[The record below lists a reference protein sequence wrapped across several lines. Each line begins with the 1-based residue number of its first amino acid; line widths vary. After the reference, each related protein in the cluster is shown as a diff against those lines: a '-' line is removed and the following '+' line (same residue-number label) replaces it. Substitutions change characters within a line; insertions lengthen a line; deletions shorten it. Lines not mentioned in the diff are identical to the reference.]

1 MYCTSLDDRVYN
13 CRIILQKKIL
23 IPDSFLADLKQHAN
37 GENPY
42 EACAILL
49 GNTDE
54 ETWQTTEIFLTENID
69 KSEINFTISNEQLLE
84 GYKRAEEKGL
94 DIVGIFHSHPKSEA
108 SPSDTDVKFMKGN
121 PVPWVIYSGLTK
133 EMKAYL
139 LDSEI
144 IQITIK

>member
-1 MYCTSLDDRVYN
+1 M
-13 CRIILQKKIL
+13 KEIL
-23 IPDSFLADLKQHAN
+23 IPDSFLADLMQRAN
-37 GENPY
+37 EESPY

-54 ETWQTTEIFLTENID
+54 ETWQTTEIFLAENID

-84 GYKRAEEKGL
+84 GYKRAEENGL

-139 LDSEI
+139 LNSEI
-144 IQITIK
+144 IQIPIK

>member
-1 MYCTSLDDRVYN
+1 MDDRFYS
-13 CRIILQKKIL
+13 CRIILQKKI
-23 IPDSFLADLKQHAN
+23 IISKQFKEDLVQHAN
-37 GENPY
+37 KQNPY

-54 ETWQTTEIFLTENID
+54 ETWQTTEIFLAENID
-69 KSEINFTISNEQLLE
+69 KSEINFTISNKQLLE

-121 PVPWVIYSGLTK
+121 PVPWIIYSGLTK

-144 IQITIK
+144 IQIPIK

>member
-1 MYCTSLDDRVYN
+1 M
-13 CRIILQKKIL
+13 KEIL
-23 IPDSFLADLKQHAN
+23 IPDSFLADLMQHAN
-37 GENPY
+37 EESPY

-54 ETWQTTEIFLTENID
+54 ETWQTTEIFLAENID

-139 LDSEI
+139 LDSEM
-144 IQITIK
+144 IQIPIK

>member
-1 MYCTSLDDRVYN
+1 M
-13 CRIILQKKIL
+13 KEIL
-23 IPDSFLADLKQHAN
+23 IPDSFLADLMQHAN
-37 GENPY
+37 EESPY

-139 LDSEI
+139 LDSEM
-144 IQITIK
+144 IQIPIK

>member
-1 MYCTSLDDRVYN
+1 
-13 CRIILQKKIL
+13 LQKKIL
-23 IPDSFLADLKQHAN
+23 IPDSFLADLEQHAN
-37 GENPY
+37 KEKPY

-54 ETWQTTEIFLTENID
+54 ETWQTTEIFFAENID
-69 KSEINFTISNEQLLE
+69 KSEINFTISNEHLLE
-84 GYKRAEEKGL
+84 GYKRAEKKGL

-139 LDSEI
+139 LNPEI
-144 IQITIK
+144 IQIPIK